1 MSFESKKSIKI
12 FDTLSNQIQE
22 LKTLEKNILKMYVCG
37 PTVYDRPHL
46 GNARSIVIYDLF
58 YRFFLQIFDQ
68 VIYVRNITD
77 VDDKINQSAKDQ
89 NISIQEL
96 TQKILQFF
104 YDDIN
109 ALNVLKPTFE
119 PKVTENIVEI
129 IQIIQKLLDNNNA
142 YIQAG
147 HVLFDVSSCKDYGK
161 LSNRKIDE
169 LISGARVEI
178 ADYKKNPLDFVLWK
192 PASPNDDISSVF
204 QSPWG
209 DGRPGWHIECSA
221 MSFKFLGENFDIH
234 GGGADLQFPHHENE
248 IAQSCSAHRGSNYAS
263 YWIHNGFLTV
273 DGEKMSKSLK
283 NFITVNDLI
292 KAGVNGSTI
301 RLMLLSSHYRKP
313 FDFNQKVLQDS
324 QKTLEKFHEIFDEEF
339 VDKILETQSSKPSS
353 EILDFLADDLNFS
366 KVLAFLHLQ
375 LKSLKSNKDSQKLLE
390 FVENLKFLGIFDKK
404 FIKNK
409 LTKSDLNVENF
420 NQENIVLKNNDK
432 IDINFIE
439 NQIALRQKYK
449 AQKNFIE
456 ADEIRLK
463 LSEMGVAIE
472 DKSNGI
478 TIFTIK

>member
-22 LKTLEKNILKMYVCG
+22 LKTREKNILKMYVCG

-119 PKVTENIVEI
+119 PKVTENIAEI

-209 DGRPGWHIECSA
+209 EGRPGWHIECSA

-339 VDKILETQSSKPSS
+339 VDKIPENQTPQPSI

-375 LKSLKSNKDSQKLLE
+375 LKSLKNNKDSQKLLE

-420 NQENIVLKNNDK
+420 NQENIVLKNNGK

-449 AQKNFIE
+449 AQKNFAQ

>member
-1 MSFESKKSIKI
+1 MSFNSKKTIQI
-12 FDTLSNQIQE
+12 FDTLTNKIQE
-22 LKTLEKNILKMYVCG
+22 LKTLEENVLKMYVCG

-46 GNARSIVIYDLF
+46 GNARSIVVYDLF
-58 YRFFLQIFDQ
+58 YRFFLQIFDK

-77 VDDKINQSAKDQ
+77 VDDKINQAAKEQ

-119 PKVTENIVEI
+119 PKVTENIPEI
-129 IQIIQKLLDNNNA
+129 IQMIQELIDNNNA
-142 YIQAG
+142 YIQDG
-147 HVLFDVSSCKDYGK
+147 HVLFDVSSCEDYGK

-169 LISGARVEI
+169 LISGMRIEI

-192 PASPNDDISSVF
+192 PASPNDDISSIF
-204 QSPWG
+204 TSPWG
-209 DGRPGWHIECSA
+209 EGRPGWHIECSA

-248 IAQSCSAHRGSNYAS
+248 IAQSCSAHRGSKYAS

-273 DGEKMSKSLK
+273 DGDKMSKSLK
-283 NFITVNDLI
+283 NFITVDDLI
-292 KAGVNGSTI
+292 KAGINGSTI

-313 FDFNQKVLQDS
+313 FDFNQKALQDS
-324 QKTLEKFHEIFDEEF
+324 QKTLEKFHEIFSEESLDE
-339 VDKILETQSSKPSS
+339 ILENQSNRPSP
-353 EILDFLADDLNFS
+353 EILNFLADDLNFS

-375 LKSLKSNKDSQKLLE
+375 LKELKANKDSQKLTD
-390 FVENLKFLGIFDKK
+390 FTKNLKFLGIFDKK
-404 FIKNK
+404 FIKNNID
-409 LTKSDLNVENF
+409 KSTFNTASDSENKSS
-420 NQENIVLKNNDK
+420 KNNTK

-449 AQKNFIE
+449 SEKNFSK

-463 LSEMGVAIE
+463 LSELGVVIE
-472 DKSNGI
+472 DKPNAI
-478 TIFTIK
+478 TTFAIK

>member
-1 MSFESKKSIKI
+1 MSFKSKETIQI
-12 FDTLSNQIQE
+12 FDTLTNKIQE
-22 LKTLEKNILKMYVCG
+22 LKTLEENVLRMYVCG

-46 GNARSIVIYDLF
+46 GNARSIVVYDLF
-58 YRFFLQIFDQ
+58 YRFFLQIFDK

-77 VDDKINQSAKDQ
+77 VDDKINQAAKEQ

-119 PKVTENIVEI
+119 PKVTENIPEI
-129 IQIIQKLLDNNNA
+129 IQIIQKLIDNNNA
-142 YIQAG
+142 YIQGG
-147 HVLFDVSSCKDYGK
+147 HVLFDVSSYKDYGK

-169 LISGARVEI
+169 LISGARIEI

-192 PASPNDDISSVF
+192 PSSPNDDISSIF
-204 QSPWG
+204 SSPWG
-209 DGRPGWHIECSA
+209 EGRPGWHIECSA

-248 IAQSCSAHRGSNYAS
+248 IAQSCSAHRGSSYAS

-283 NFITVNDLI
+283 NFITVDDLI

-313 FDFNQKVLQDS
+313 FDFNQKALQDS
-324 QKTLEKFHEIFDEEF
+324 QKTLEKFHEIFNEESL
-339 VDKILETQSSKPSS
+339 DKLSQNQSNKPSP
-353 EILDFLADDLNFS
+353 EILNFLADDLNFS
-366 KVLAFLHLQ
+366 KVLAFMHLQ
-375 LKSLKSNKDSQKLLE
+375 LKALKTNKDSQKLTD
-390 FVENLKFLGIFDKK
+390 FIINLKFLGIFDKK
-404 FIKNK
+404 FIKNNID
-409 LTKSDLNVENF
+409 KSTF
-420 NQENIVLKNNDK
+420 NNSLDSEDNSSKNNTK

-449 AQKNFIE
+449 NEKNFSK

-463 LSEMGVAIE
+463 LSELGVTIE
-472 DKSNGI
+472 DKPNAI
-478 TIFTIK
+478 TTFTIK

>member
-1 MSFESKKSIKI
+1 MSFKSAETIQI
-12 FDTLSNQIQE
+12 FDTLTNKNQE
-22 LKTLEKNILKMYVCG
+22 LKTLEENVLKMYVCG

-46 GNARSIVIYDLF
+46 GNARSIVVYDLF
-58 YRFFLQIFDQ
+58 YRFFLQIFDK

-77 VDDKINQSAKDQ
+77 VDDKINQAAKEQ

-104 YDDIN
+104 YDDIS

-119 PKVTENIVEI
+119 PKVTENIPEI
-129 IQIIQKLLDNNNA
+129 IQMIQELIDNNNA
-142 YIQAG
+142 YIQDG
-147 HVLFDVSSCKDYGK
+147 HVLFDVSSYKDYGK

-169 LISGARVEI
+169 LISGARIEI

-192 PASPNDDISSVF
+192 PASPNDDISSIF
-204 QSPWG
+204 ASPWG
-209 DGRPGWHIECSA
+209 EGRPGWHIECSA

-248 IAQSCSAHRGSNYAS
+248 IAQSCSAHRGSSYAS

-283 NFITVNDLI
+283 NFITVDDLI
-292 KAGVNGSTI
+292 KAGINGSTI

-313 FDFNQKVLQDS
+313 FDFNQKALQDS
-324 QKTLEKFHEIFDEEF
+324 QKTLEKFHEIFNEESL
-339 VDKILETQSSKPSS
+339 DKILENQSNKPSP
-353 EILDFLADDLNFS
+353 EILNFLADDLNFS
-366 KVLAFLHLQ
+366 KVLAFLHSQ
-375 LKSLKSNKDSQKLLE
+375 LKALKENKSQQKLTD
-390 FVENLKFLGIFDKK
+390 FIINLKFLGIFDKK
-404 FIKNK
+404 FIKNNID
-409 LTKSDLNVENF
+409 KSTFNIASASENKSL
-420 NQENIVLKNNDK
+420 ENNAK

-449 AQKNFIE
+449 SEKNFAK

-463 LSEMGVAIE
+463 LSELGVVIE
-472 DKSNGI
+472 DKPNAI
-478 TIFTIK
+478 TTFTIK

>member
-119 PKVTENIVEI
+119 PKVTENIAEI

-209 DGRPGWHIECSA
+209 EGRPGWHIECSA

-324 QKTLEKFHEIFDEEF
+324 QKILEKFHEIFDEEF
-339 VDKILETQSSKPSS
+339 VDKIPENQTPQPSI

-375 LKSLKSNKDSQKLLE
+375 LKSLKNNKDSQKLLE

-449 AQKNFIE
+449 AQKNFAQ

>member
-1 MSFESKKSIKI
+1 MSFNAKKSIKI
-12 FDTLSNQIQE
+12 FDTLSNQLQE
-22 LKTLEKNILKMYVCG
+22 LKTLEENVLKIYVCG

-46 GNARSIVIYDLF
+46 GNARSIVVYDLF
-58 YRFFLQIFDQ
+58 YRLFLQIYDK
-68 VIYVRNITD
+68 VIFVRNITD
-77 VDDKINQSAKDQ
+77 VDDKINQTAKEQ

-104 YDDIN
+104 YADIN

-119 PKVTENIVEI
+119 PKVTENIPEI
-129 IQIIQKLLDNNNA
+129 IQIIQKLIENNNA
-142 YIQAG
+142 YIEAG
-147 HVLFDVSSCKDYGK
+147 HVLFDVSSYKNYGK

-169 LISGARVEI
+169 LISGSRIEI

-192 PASPNDDISSVF
+192 PASKNDDISSVF

-209 DGRPGWHIECSA
+209 EGRPGWHIECSA

-292 KAGVNGSTI
+292 KTGVNGSTI

-313 FDFNQKVLQDS
+313 FDFNQKALQDS
-324 QKTLEKFHEIFDEEF
+324 QKTLEKFHEIFDEEILN
-339 VDKILETQSSKPSS
+339 KIPENQANKPSS

-375 LKSLKSNKDSQKLLE
+375 LKALKATKNQEKLVE
-390 FVENLKFLGIFDKK
+390 FIENLKFLGIFDKK
-404 FIKNK
+404 FIKN
-409 LTKSDLNVENF
+409 NVDESNS
-420 NQENIVLKNNDK
+420 QSELSKNHAK

-439 NQIALRQKYK
+439 NQIALRQQYK
-449 AQKNFIE
+449 IEKNFAK
-456 ADEIRLK
+456 ADEIRLN
-463 LSEMGVAIE
+463 LSEMGVLIE
-472 DKSNGI
+472 DKPNKK
-478 TIFTIK
+478 TIFTFK

>member
-1 MSFESKKSIKI
+1 MSFKSKETIQI
-12 FDTLSNQIQE
+12 FDTLTNKIQE
-22 LKTLEKNILKMYVCG
+22 LKTLEENVLRMYVCG

-46 GNARSIVIYDLF
+46 GNARSIVVYDLF
-58 YRFFLQIFDQ
+58 YRFFLQIFDK

-77 VDDKINQSAKDQ
+77 VDDKINQAAKEQ

-119 PKVTENIVEI
+119 PKVTENIPEI
-129 IQIIQKLLDNNNA
+129 IQIIQKLIDNNNA
-142 YIQAG
+142 YIQGG
-147 HVLFDVSSCKDYGK
+147 HVLFDVSSYKDYGK

-169 LISGARVEI
+169 LISGMRIEI

-192 PASPNDDISSVF
+192 PSSPNDDISSIF
-204 QSPWG
+204 SSPWG

-248 IAQSCSAHRGSNYAS
+248 IAQSCSAHRGSSYAS

-283 NFITVNDLI
+283 NFITVDDLI

-313 FDFNQKVLQDS
+313 FDFNQKALQDS
-324 QKTLEKFHEIFDEEF
+324 QKTLEKFHEIFNEESL
-339 VDKILETQSSKPSS
+339 DKLSQNQSNKPSP
-353 EILDFLADDLNFS
+353 EILNFLADDLNFS

-375 LKSLKSNKDSQKLLE
+375 LKALKTNKDSQKLTD
-390 FVENLKFLGIFDKK
+390 FIINLKFLGIFDKK
-404 FIKNK
+404 FIKNNIDK
-409 LTKSDLNVENF
+409 ANF
-420 NQENIVLKNNDK
+420 NNSLDSENKSSKNNTK

-449 AQKNFIE
+449 SEKNFAK
-456 ADEIRLK
+456 ADEIRRN
-463 LSEMGVAIE
+463 LSELGVMIE
-472 DKSNGI
+472 DKPDSI
-478 TIFTIK
+478 TTFTIK

>member
-1 MSFESKKSIKI
+1 MSFKSKETIQI
-12 FDTLSNQIQE
+12 FDTLTNKIQE
-22 LKTLEKNILKMYVCG
+22 LKTLQENVLKMYVCG

-46 GNARSIVIYDLF
+46 GNARSIVVYDLF
-58 YRFFLQIFDQ
+58 YRFFLQIFDK

-77 VDDKINQSAKDQ
+77 VDDKINQAAKEQ

-119 PKVTENIVEI
+119 PKVTENIPEI
-129 IQIIQKLLDNNNA
+129 IQIIQKLIDNNNA
-142 YIQAG
+142 YIQDG
-147 HVLFDVSSCKDYGK
+147 HVLFDVSSYKDYGK

-169 LISGARVEI
+169 LISGARIEI

-192 PASPNDDISSVF
+192 PASPNDDISSIF
-204 QSPWG
+204 ASPWG
-209 DGRPGWHIECSA
+209 EGRPGWHIECSA

-248 IAQSCSAHRGSNYAS
+248 IAQSCSAHRGSSYAS

-283 NFITVNDLI
+283 NFITVDDLI

-313 FDFNQKVLQDS
+313 FDFNQKALQDS
-324 QKTLEKFHEIFDEEF
+324 QKTLEKFHEIFNEESL
-339 VDKILETQSSKPSS
+339 DKLSQNQSNKPSP

-375 LKSLKSNKDSQKLLE
+375 LKGLKTNKDSQKLTD
-390 FVENLKFLGIFDKK
+390 FIINLKFLGIFDKK
-404 FIKNK
+404 FIKNNID
-409 LTKSDLNVENF
+409 KSTF
-420 NQENIVLKNNDK
+420 NIASNSDNKSSKNNTK
-432 IDINFIE
+432 IDINFVE

-449 AQKNFIE
+449 NEKNFSK

-463 LSEMGVAIE
+463 LSELGVVIE
-472 DKSNGI
+472 DKPNAI
-478 TIFTIK
+478 TTFTIK

>member
-1 MSFESKKSIKI
+1 MSFKTKQSINI
-12 FDTLSNQIQE
+12 FDTLTNQIQE

-37 PTVYDRPHL
+37 PTIYDRPHL

-58 YRFFLQIFDQ
+58 YRFFLQIFDK
-68 VIYVRNITD
+68 VIFVRNITD
-77 VDDKINQSAKDQ
+77 VDDKINQSAKEQ

-104 YDDIN
+104 YEDIN

-119 PKVTENIVEI
+119 PKVTENIAEI

-142 YIQAG
+142 YIEGG
-147 HVLFDVSSCKDYGK
+147 HVLFDVSSYKNYGK

-169 LISGARVEI
+169 LISGARIEI
-178 ADYKKNPLDFVLWK
+178 ADYKRNPLDFVLWK

-209 DGRPGWHIECSA
+209 EGRPGWHIECSA

-248 IAQSCSAHRGSNYAS
+248 IAQSCSAHRGSSYAS

-292 KAGVNGSTI
+292 KNGVYGSTI

-313 FDFNQKVLQDS
+313 FDFNQKALQDS
-324 QKTLEKFHEIFDEEF
+324 QKTLEKFHAIFDEEF
-339 VDKILETQSSKPSS
+339 LKQFLQNQQNQPST

-375 LKSLKSNKDSQKLLE
+375 LKSLKNLQDSQKLLE
-390 FVENLKFLGIFDKK
+390 FANNLKFLGIFDEK
-404 FIKNK
+404 FIKNNFIK
-409 LTKSDLNVENF
+409 SSSNVVNSDLQAN
-420 NQENIVLKNNDK
+420 LLNNK
-432 IDINFIE
+432 PNIDINFIE

-449 AQKNFIE
+449 SEKNFAK
-456 ADEIRLK
+456 ADEIRQNLNN
-463 LSEMGVAIE
+463 LGVAIE
-472 DKSNGI
+472 DKSGNT

>member
-1 MSFESKKSIKI
+1 MSFNSKKTIQI
-12 FDTLSNQIQE
+12 FDTLTNKIQE
-22 LKTLEKNILKMYVCG
+22 LKTLEENVLKMYVCG

-46 GNARSIVIYDLF
+46 GNARSIVVYDLF
-58 YRFFLQIFDQ
+58 YRFFLQIFDK

-77 VDDKINQSAKDQ
+77 VDDKINQAAKEQ
-89 NISIQEL
+89 NISIQKL

-119 PKVTENIVEI
+119 PKVTENIPEI
-129 IQIIQKLLDNNNA
+129 IQMIQELIDNNNA
-142 YIQAG
+142 YIQDG
-147 HVLFDVSSCKDYGK
+147 HVLFDVSSYEDYGK

-169 LISGARVEI
+169 LISGMRIEI

-192 PASPNDDISSVF
+192 PASPNDDISSIF
-204 QSPWG
+204 TSPWG
-209 DGRPGWHIECSA
+209 EGRPGWHIECSA

-248 IAQSCSAHRGSNYAS
+248 IAQSCSAHRGSKYAS

-273 DGEKMSKSLK
+273 DGDKMSKSLK
-283 NFITVNDLI
+283 NFITVDDLI
-292 KAGVNGSTI
+292 KAGINGSTI

-313 FDFNQKVLQDS
+313 FDFNQKALQDS
-324 QKTLEKFHEIFDEEF
+324 QKTLEKFHEIFSEESLDE
-339 VDKILETQSSKPSS
+339 ILENQSNRPSP
-353 EILDFLADDLNFS
+353 EILNFLADDLNFS

-375 LKSLKSNKDSQKLLE
+375 LKELKANKDSQKLTD
-390 FVENLKFLGIFDKK
+390 FTINLKFLGIFDKK
-404 FIKNK
+404 FIKNNID
-409 LTKSDLNVENF
+409 KSTFNTASDSENKSS
-420 NQENIVLKNNDK
+420 KNNTK

-449 AQKNFIE
+449 SEKNFAK

-463 LSEMGVAIE
+463 LSELGVVIE
-472 DKSNGI
+472 DKPNAI
-478 TIFTIK
+478 TTFIIK

>member
-1 MSFESKKSIKI
+1 MSFKTKQSIKI

-58 YRFFLQIFDQ
+58 YRFFLQIFDK
-68 VIYVRNITD
+68 VIFVRNITD
-77 VDDKINQSAKDQ
+77 VDDKINLSAKEQ

-119 PKVTENIVEI
+119 PKVTENIAEI
-129 IQIIQKLLDNNNA
+129 IQIIQKLIDNKNA
-142 YIQAG
+142 YIESG

-169 LISGARVEI
+169 LISGARIEI
-178 ADYKKNPLDFVLWK
+178 ADYKRNPLDFVLWK
-192 PASPNDDISSVF
+192 PASPNDDVSSVF

-209 DGRPGWHIECSA
+209 EGRPGWHIECSA

-292 KAGVNGSTI
+292 KTGVYGSTI

-313 FDFNQKVLQDS
+313 FDFNQKALQDA
-324 QKTLEKFHEIFDEEF
+324 QKTLEKFHEIFDAEF
-339 VDKILETQSSKPSS
+339 IDKIPEGQTHQPSI

-366 KVLAFLHLQ
+366 KVLAFLHSQ
-375 LKSLKSNKDSQKLLE
+375 LKSLKKLQDSQKLLE
-390 FVENLKFLGIFDKK
+390 FVQNLKFLGIFDKK
-404 FIKNK
+404 FIKNNFI
-409 LTKSDLNVENF
+409 KSQQNDDNSELKSK
-420 NQENIVLKNNDK
+420 ILKNNEK
-432 IDINFIE
+432 IDINFVE
-439 NQIALRQKYK
+439 NQIALRQKFK
-449 AQKNFIE
+449 AEKNFAK
-456 ADEIRLK
+456 ADEIRQN
-463 LSEMGVAIE
+463 LSDLGITIE
-472 DKSNGI
+472 DKSGNV

>member
-1 MSFESKKSIKI
+1 MSFKSKETIQI
-12 FDTLSNQIQE
+12 FDTLTNKIQE
-22 LKTLEKNILKMYVCG
+22 LKTLEENVLRMYVCG

-46 GNARSIVIYDLF
+46 GNARSIVVYDLF
-58 YRFFLQIFDQ
+58 YRFFLQIFDK

-77 VDDKINQSAKDQ
+77 VDDKINQSAKEQ

-109 ALNVLKPTFE
+109 ALNVLKPTYE
-119 PKVTENIVEI
+119 PKVTENIPEI
-129 IQIIQKLLDNNNA
+129 IQIIQKLIDNNNA
-142 YIQAG
+142 YIQGG
-147 HVLFDVSSCKDYGK
+147 HVLFDVSSYKDYGK

-169 LISGARVEI
+169 LISGARIEI

-192 PASPNDDISSVF
+192 PSSPNDDISSIF
-204 QSPWG
+204 ASPWG

-221 MSFKFLGENFDIH
+221 MSLKFLGENFDIH

-248 IAQSCSAHRGSNYAS
+248 IAQSCSAHRGSSYAS

-283 NFITVNDLI
+283 NFITVDDLI

-313 FDFNQKVLQDS
+313 FDFNQKALQDS
-324 QKTLEKFHEIFDEEF
+324 QKTLEKFHEIFNEESL
-339 VDKILETQSSKPSS
+339 DKILPNQSSKPSP
-353 EILDFLADDLNFS
+353 EILNFLADDLNFS

-375 LKSLKSNKDSQKLLE
+375 LKALKTNKDSQKLTD
-390 FVENLKFLGIFDKK
+390 FVVNLKFLGIFDER
-404 FIKNK
+404 FIKNNIDK
-409 LTKSDLNVENF
+409 ATFNIGLDSENKSS
-420 NQENIVLKNNDK
+420 KNNAK

-449 AQKNFIE
+449 NEKNFAK
-456 ADEIRLK
+456 ADEIRRK
-463 LSEMGVAIE
+463 LSELGVVIE
-472 DKSNGI
+472 DKPNA
-478 TIFTIK
+478 TTTFTIK

>member
-22 LKTLEKNILKMYVCG
+22 LKTLEKNILKIYVCG

-58 YRFFLQIFDQ
+58 YRFFLQIFDK

-77 VDDKINQSAKDQ
+77 VDDKINQSAQEQ

-119 PKVTENIVEI
+119 PKVTENIAEI

-142 YIQAG
+142 YIEGG
-147 HVLFDVSSCKDYGK
+147 HVLFDVSSYKNYGK

-169 LISGARVEI
+169 LISGARIEI

-209 DGRPGWHIECSA
+209 EGRPGWHIECSA

-292 KAGVNGSTI
+292 KTGIYGSTI

-313 FDFNQKVLQDS
+313 FDFNQKALQDA

-339 VDKILETQSSKPSS
+339 IDKIPENQSHQPSS

-366 KVLAFLHLQ
+366 KVLAFLHSQ
-375 LKSLKSNKDSQKLLE
+375 LKEIKNHKDSQKLIE

-404 FIKNK
+404 FINNKGAKSNFNVANSASHNK
-409 LTKSDLNVENF
+409 LTQNNV
-420 NQENIVLKNNDK
+420 K
-432 IDINFIE
+432 IDINFVE

-449 AQKNFIE
+449 AEKNFVK
-456 ADEIRLK
+456 ADEIRQTLND
-463 LSEMGVAIE
+463 LGIAIE
-472 DKSNGI
+472 DKSGNI

>member
-1 MSFESKKSIKI
+1 MSFKSKETIQI
-12 FDTLSNQIQE
+12 FDTLTNKIQE
-22 LKTLEKNILKMYVCG
+22 LKTLEENVLRMYVCG

-46 GNARSIVIYDLF
+46 GNARSIVVYDLF
-58 YRFFLQIFDQ
+58 YRFFLQIFDK

-77 VDDKINQSAKDQ
+77 VDDKINQAAKEQ

-119 PKVTENIVEI
+119 PKVTENIPEI
-129 IQIIQKLLDNNNA
+129 IQIIQKLIDNNNA
-142 YIQAG
+142 YIQGG
-147 HVLFDVSSCKDYGK
+147 HVLFDVSSYKDYGK

-169 LISGARVEI
+169 LISGMRIEI

-192 PASPNDDISSVF
+192 PASPNDDISSIF
-204 QSPWG
+204 SSPWG

-248 IAQSCSAHRGSNYAS
+248 IAQSCSAHRGSSYAS

-283 NFITVNDLI
+283 NFITVDDLI

-313 FDFNQKVLQDS
+313 FDFNQKALQDS
-324 QKTLEKFHEIFDEEF
+324 QKTLEKFHEIFNEESL
-339 VDKILETQSSKPSS
+339 DKLSQNQSNKPSP
-353 EILDFLADDLNFS
+353 EILNFLADDLNFS

-375 LKSLKSNKDSQKLLE
+375 LKALKTNKDSQKLTD
-390 FVENLKFLGIFDKK
+390 FIINLKFLGIFDKK
-404 FIKNK
+404 FIKNNIDK
-409 LTKSDLNVENF
+409 ANF
-420 NQENIVLKNNDK
+420 NNSLDSENKSSKNNTK

-449 AQKNFIE
+449 SEKNFAK
-456 ADEIRLK
+456 ADEIRRN
-463 LSEMGVAIE
+463 LSELGVMIE
-472 DKSNGI
+472 DKPDSI
-478 TIFTIK
+478 TTFTIK

>member
-1 MSFESKKSIKI
+1 MSFNAKKSIKI
-12 FDTLSNQIQE
+12 FDTLSNQLQE
-22 LKTLEKNILKMYVCG
+22 LKTLEENVLKIYVCG

-58 YRFFLQIFDQ
+58 YRFFLQIFDK
-68 VIYVRNITD
+68 VIFVRNITD
-77 VDDKINQSAKDQ
+77 VDDKINQTAKEQ

-104 YDDIN
+104 YADIN

-119 PKVTENIVEI
+119 PKVTENIPEI
-129 IQIIQKLLDNNNA
+129 IQIIQKLIENNNA
-142 YIQAG
+142 YIEDG
-147 HVLFDVSSCKDYGK
+147 HVLFDVSSYKNYGK

-169 LISGARVEI
+169 LISGSRIEI

-192 PASPNDDISSVF
+192 PASKNDDISSVF

-292 KAGVNGSTI
+292 KTGINGSAI

-313 FDFNQKVLQDS
+313 FDFNQKALQDS
-324 QKTLEKFHEIFDEEF
+324 QKTLEKFHEIFDEEILN
-339 VDKILETQSSKPSS
+339 KIPENQTNKPSS

-375 LKSLKSNKDSQKLLE
+375 LKALKATKNQEKLVE
-390 FVENLKFLGIFDKK
+390 FIENLKFLGIFDKK
-404 FIKNK
+404 FIKN
-409 LTKSDLNVENF
+409 NVDEPNS
-420 NQENIVLKNNDK
+420 QSELSKNHAK
-432 IDINFIE
+432 IDVNFIE
-439 NQIALRQKYK
+439 NQIALRQQYK
-449 AQKNFIE
+449 IEKNFAK
-456 ADEIRLK
+456 ADEIRLN
-463 LSEMGVAIE
+463 LSEMGVLIE
-472 DKSNGI
+472 DKPNNN
-478 TIFTIK
+478 TIFTFK

>member
-1 MSFESKKSIKI
+1 MSFKSKETIQI
-12 FDTLSNQIQE
+12 FDTLTNKIQE
-22 LKTLEKNILKMYVCG
+22 LKTLEENVLRMYVCG

-46 GNARSIVIYDLF
+46 GNARSIVVYDLF
-58 YRFFLQIFDQ
+58 YRFFLQIFDK

-77 VDDKINQSAKDQ
+77 VDDKINQAAKEQ

-119 PKVTENIVEI
+119 PKVTENIPEI
-129 IQIIQKLLDNNNA
+129 IQIIQKLIDNNNA
-142 YIQAG
+142 YIQDG
-147 HVLFDVSSCKDYGK
+147 HVLFDVSSYKDYGK

-169 LISGARVEI
+169 LISGARIEI

-192 PASPNDDISSVF
+192 PASPNDDISSIF
-204 QSPWG
+204 ASPWG
-209 DGRPGWHIECSA
+209 EGRPGWHIECSA

-248 IAQSCSAHRGSNYAS
+248 IAQSCSAHRGSSYAS

-283 NFITVNDLI
+283 NFITVDDLI

-313 FDFNQKVLQDS
+313 FDFNQKALQDS
-324 QKTLEKFHEIFDEEF
+324 QKTLEKFHEIFNEESL
-339 VDKILETQSSKPSS
+339 DKLLQNQSNKPSP
-353 EILDFLADDLNFS
+353 EILNFLADDLNFS

-375 LKSLKSNKDSQKLLE
+375 LKALKTNKDSQKLTD
-390 FVENLKFLGIFDKK
+390 FIINLKFLGIFDKK
-404 FIKNK
+404 FIKNNIDK
-409 LTKSDLNVENF
+409 ANF
-420 NQENIVLKNNDK
+420 NNSLDSENKSSKNNTK
-432 IDINFIE
+432 IDINFVE

-449 AQKNFIE
+449 NEKNFSK

-463 LSEMGVAIE
+463 LSELGVVIE
-472 DKSNGI
+472 DKPNAI
-478 TIFTIK
+478 TTFTIK

>member
-1 MSFESKKSIKI
+1 MSFNAKKSIKI
-12 FDTLSNQIQE
+12 FDTLSNQLQE
-22 LKTLEKNILKMYVCG
+22 LKTLEENVLKIYVCG

-46 GNARSIVIYDLF
+46 GNARSIVVYDLF
-58 YRFFLQIFDQ
+58 YRFFLQIFDK
-68 VIYVRNITD
+68 VIFVRNITD
-77 VDDKINQSAKDQ
+77 VDDKINQTAKEQ

-104 YDDIN
+104 YADIN

-119 PKVTENIVEI
+119 PKVTENIPEI
-129 IQIIQKLLDNNNA
+129 IQIIQKLIENNNA
-142 YIQAG
+142 YIEDG
-147 HVLFDVSSCKDYGK
+147 HVLFDVSSYKNYGK

-169 LISGARVEI
+169 LISGSRIEI

-192 PASPNDDISSVF
+192 PASKNDDISSVF

-209 DGRPGWHIECSA
+209 EGRPGWHIECSA

-292 KAGVNGSTI
+292 KTGINGSTI

-313 FDFNQKVLQDS
+313 FDFNQKALQDS
-324 QKTLEKFHEIFDEEF
+324 QKTLEKFHEIFDEEILN
-339 VDKILETQSSKPSS
+339 KIPENQINKPSS

-375 LKSLKSNKDSQKLLE
+375 LKALKATKNQEKLVE
-390 FVENLKFLGIFDKK
+390 FIENLKFLGIFDKK
-404 FIKNK
+404 FIKN
-409 LTKSDLNVENF
+409 NVDEPNS
-420 NQENIVLKNNDK
+420 QSELSKNHAK

-439 NQIALRQKYK
+439 NQIALRQQYK
-449 AQKNFIE
+449 IEKNFSK
-456 ADEIRLK
+456 ADEIRLN
-463 LSEMGVAIE
+463 LSEMGVLIE
-472 DKSNGI
+472 DKPNSK
-478 TIFTIK
+478 TIFTLK

>member
-1 MSFESKKSIKI
+1 MSFKSKETIQI
-12 FDTLSNQIQE
+12 FDTLTNKIQE
-22 LKTLEKNILKMYVCG
+22 LKTLEENVLKMYVCG

-46 GNARSIVIYDLF
+46 GNARSIVVYDLF
-58 YRFFLQIFDQ
+58 YRFFLQIFDK

-77 VDDKINQSAKDQ
+77 VDDKINQAAKEQ

-119 PKVTENIVEI
+119 PKVTENIPEI
-129 IQIIQKLLDNNNA
+129 IQIIQKLIDNNNA
-142 YIQAG
+142 YIQGA
-147 HVLFDVSSCKDYGK
+147 HVLFDVSSYKDYGK

-169 LISGARVEI
+169 LISGARIEI

-192 PASPNDDISSVF
+192 PSSPNDDISSIF
-204 QSPWG
+204 ASPWG
-209 DGRPGWHIECSA
+209 EGRPGWHIECSA

-248 IAQSCSAHRGSNYAS
+248 IAQSCSAHRGSSYAS

-283 NFITVNDLI
+283 NFITVDDLI

-313 FDFNQKVLQDS
+313 FDFNQKALQDS
-324 QKTLEKFHEIFDEEF
+324 QKTLEKFHEIFNEESL
-339 VDKILETQSSKPSS
+339 DKLSQNQSNKPSP

-375 LKSLKSNKDSQKLLE
+375 LKALKTNKDSQKLTD
-390 FVENLKFLGIFDKK
+390 FIINLKFLGIFDKK
-404 FIKNK
+404 FIKNNID
-409 LTKSDLNVENF
+409 KSTF
-420 NQENIVLKNNDK
+420 NIALDSEDNSSKNNAK
-432 IDINFIE
+432 VDINFVE

-449 AQKNFIE
+449 SEKNFSK

-463 LSEMGVAIE
+463 LGELGVSIE
-472 DKSNGI
+472 DKPNAI
-478 TIFTIK
+478 TTFTIK

>member
-1 MSFESKKSIKI
+1 MSFNAKKSIKI
-12 FDTLSNQIQE
+12 FDTLSNQLQE
-22 LKTLEKNILKMYVCG
+22 LKTLEENVLKIYVCG

-58 YRFFLQIFDQ
+58 YRFFLQIFDK
-68 VIYVRNITD
+68 VIFVRNITD
-77 VDDKINQSAKDQ
+77 VDDKINQTAKEQ

-104 YDDIN
+104 YADIN

-119 PKVTENIVEI
+119 PKVTENIPEI
-129 IQIIQKLLDNNNA
+129 IQIIQKLIENNNA
-142 YIQAG
+142 YIEDG
-147 HVLFDVSSCKDYGK
+147 HVLFDVSSYKNYGK

-169 LISGARVEI
+169 LISGSRIEI

-192 PASPNDDISSVF
+192 PASKNDDISSVF

-292 KAGVNGSTI
+292 KTGINGSTI

-313 FDFNQKVLQDS
+313 FDFNQKALQDS
-324 QKTLEKFHEIFDEEF
+324 QKTLEKFHEIFDEEILN
-339 VDKILETQSSKPSS
+339 KIPENQTNKPSS

-375 LKSLKSNKDSQKLLE
+375 LKALKATKNQEKLVE
-390 FVENLKFLGIFDKK
+390 FIENLKFLGIFDKK
-404 FIKNK
+404 FIKN
-409 LTKSDLNVENF
+409 NVDEPNS
-420 NQENIVLKNNDK
+420 QSELSKNHAK
-432 IDINFIE
+432 IDVNFIE
-439 NQIALRQKYK
+439 NQIALRQQYK
-449 AQKNFIE
+449 IEKNFAK
-456 ADEIRLK
+456 ADEIRLN
-463 LSEMGVAIE
+463 LGEMGVLIE
-472 DKSNGI
+472 DKPNNN
-478 TIFTIK
+478 TIFTFK

>member
-1 MSFESKKSIKI
+1 MSFEPKKSIKI
-12 FDTLSNQIQE
+12 FDSLSNKLQE

-46 GNARSIVIYDLF
+46 GNARSIVVYDLF

-77 VDDKINQSAKDQ
+77 VDDKINQSAKEQ

-96 TQKILQFF
+96 TQKILQYF

-119 PKVTENIVEI
+119 PKVTENIPEI

-142 YIQAG
+142 YIEAG
-147 HVLFDVSSCKDYGK
+147 HVLFDVSSCKNYGK

-178 ADYKKNPLDFVLWK
+178 ADYKKNTLDFVLWK
-192 PASPNDDISSVF
+192 PASQNDDISSVF

-209 DGRPGWHIECSA
+209 EGRPGWHIECSA

-324 QKTLEKFHEIFDEEF
+324 QKTLEKFHEIFDEEY
-339 VDKILETQSSKPSS
+339 VDKIPKNQSNKPSP

-375 LKSLKSNKDSQKLLE
+375 LKSLKNNKDSQKLIE

-409 LTKSDLNVENF
+409 LNKSDLIVENF
-420 NQENIVLKNNDK
+420 NQENIVLKNNGK

-449 AQKNFIE
+449 AEKNFIK

-463 LSEMGVAIE
+463 LSELGVAIE
-472 DKSNGI
+472 DKSNGT